1 MDLIQESKNIFPE
14 VVRIRRQIHRNPEL
28 GEEERETAALIQRE
42 LTAYGIPFHPNV
54 AGLGIV
60 GQIGSGT
67 RAVGIR
73 ADIDAL
79 PISECTDLPYASCKP
94 GLMHACGHDMHTAIL
109 LGAAR
114 ILKNKEEAI
123 NRAGGAVKL
132 FFQPAEETIGGA
144 ERMIQAG
151 YLQNPDV
158 YAMIA
163 LHIDP
168 AYPSGTV
175 VLRYGA
181 MNAETQSFEI
191 RVQGKSCHGAHPDMG
206 IDTIVIAANIVT
218 AIQTISSRYNAP
230 TTPVIVTIGSIH
242 GGDAANAVPGEVIMK
257 GTMRALSADVMA
269 KNKDWLRE
277 ITAGI
282 AASYGGR
289 ADLAFGEDGYPALIN
304 DDEITQTVERNA
316 RRLLGDRYVALMPE
330 ASLGG
335 DDFAF
340 FTRATKG
347 SYFNL
352 GVTRPGEPV
361 YPLHSDHL
369 SPDEEAMIHGIAIE
383 CATVLDLLGL

>member
-14 VVRIRRQIHRNPEL
+14 VVRIRRKIHRNPEL

-60 GQIGSGT
+60 GHIGSGT

-383 CATVLDLLGL
+383 CATALDLLGL